1 MQQLADAGI
10 YLVLDV
16 NNPQYSINRDNP
28 APSYNDVYLQSVF
41 STIDEFAKY
50 SNTLAFFSGN
60 EVINDKPNTVKS
72 APYVKATTRDMRQY
86 IGSRGYR
93 KIPVGYSGADVSEN
107 RMQTAHYFNCGSDDE
122 RSDFFAFNDYSWC
135 YPSSFTQS
143 GWDQKVKNFTGY
155 GIPIF
160 LSEWGCYDHG
170 RDFEELSALMNT
182 EMTGVYS
189 GGLMYEYS
197 REGNDFGIVDVTAKS
212 DAVKEEGDFEKFKS
226 ALAMYPAPSGDG
238 GFTSTTQA
246 VACPTLDSVWDLGD
260 WGESALPAIPEG
272 AKKYMTDGAGKG
284 PGLTGDGSQNAGG
297 TSTGTAAPGSG
308 EVSATASGDNG
319 GTGRPAPPLDLSFLA
334 VTGIVGFFT
343 LVGTLLL

>member
-1 MQQLADAGI
+1 
-10 YLVLDV
+10 
-16 NNPQYSINRDNP
+16 
-28 APSYNDVYLQSVF
+28 
-41 STIDEFAKY
+41 
-50 SNTLAFFSGN
+50 
-60 EVINDKPNTVKS
+60 
-72 APYVKATTRDMRQY
+72 
-86 IGSRGYR
+86 
-93 KIPVGYSGADVSEN
+93 
-107 RMQTAHYFNCGSDDE
+107 
-122 RSDFFAFNDYSWC
+122 
-135 YPSSFTQS
+135 
-143 GWDQKVKNFTGY
+143 VKNFTGY

-272 AKKYMTDGAGKG
+272 AKKVTHVPPYDSAGI
-284 PGLTGDGSQNAGG
+284 TNH
-297 TSTGTAAPGSG
+297 
-308 EVSATASGDNG
+308 
-319 GTGRPAPPLDLSFLA
+319 F
-334 VTGIVGFFT
+334 
-343 LVGTLLL
+343 